1 MTGQILFKFKFDH
14 TNRVNSLQGE
24 DHMEEVKND
33 IIDHTKDSSHEE
45 LRKKFKELEWKETKE
60 SPLRLL
66 DDIFQT
72 SDAKVYG
79 VWHI

>member
-24 DHMEEVKND
+24 DRWEEEVKND

-45 LRKKFKELEWKETKE
+45 LRKKKN
-60 SPLRLL
+60 
-66 DDIFQT
+66 
-72 SDAKVYG
+72 
-79 VWHI
+79 